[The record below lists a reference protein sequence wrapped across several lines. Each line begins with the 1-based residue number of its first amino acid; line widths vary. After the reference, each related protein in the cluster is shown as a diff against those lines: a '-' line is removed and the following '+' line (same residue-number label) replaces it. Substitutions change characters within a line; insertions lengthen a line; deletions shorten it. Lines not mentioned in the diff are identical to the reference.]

1 VADVGQRAI
10 GRSKHWRRSL
20 ASGQKSQDGP
30 SGSKTSSAEGTDGGI
45 RTGHAGVAEWTALLT
60 IYTSTDVFLSYP
72 SRIAEQT
79 AEAAWMVPLLS
90 AIIAA
95 SVFWLVQLCMLRF
108 SQTGL
113 ITVLWERV
121 SPIAGMTV
129 ALAGAAFFLV
139 QTALV
144 MREFTETVV
153 TTVLPSTPAAVVTI
167 LFLLVVMNY
176 AYKGIEGMTRVA
188 ILLSVVML
196 GGLALLLILPL
207 TWFDASL
214 LSPIM
219 GKGVGSI
226 VLSALTNTSMF
237 IPPFVLSI
245 LQPSVRNQ
253 KHVLQIGLV
262 SSLLTGAIISLV
274 LVVFIGTFAVA
285 VTGKI
290 PFPMYQLSR
299 LIYVGRFVQR
309 LESLF
314 VFLWTAA
321 AVIKMGL
328 GLWLTAYLYARA
340 FKMPFYRPLVVPF
353 GLLMFIVSFLP
364 PDFTTVMNLSG
375 EVLERYGWVVTM
387 ALPLLAASIAVVVDW
402 LRSGGR
408 RNEPDSDPPAGEN
421 REGARA

>member
-1 VADVGQRAI
+1 MADSGQRTMDS
-10 GRSKHWRRSL
+10 RRQWRRTL
-20 ASGQKSQDGP
+20 AGSQKSKQRS
-30 SGSKTSSAEGTDGGI
+30 SGGMTSTAEGNGNDI

-72 SRIAEQT
+72 SRVAEQT
-79 AEAAWMVPLLS
+79 AEGAWMVPLLS
-90 AIIAA
+90 AMIAA
-95 SVFWLVQLCMLRF
+95 SVFWVVQLCMLRF

-121 SPIAGMTV
+121 SPVAGMVV
-129 ALAGAAFFLV
+129 ALAGATFFLV

-167 LFLLVVMNY
+167 LFLVVVMNY

-207 TWFDASL
+207 TWFDPSL
-214 LSPIM
+214 LSPVM
-219 GKGVGSI
+219 GKGVGPI

-253 KHVLQIGLV
+253 KHVLRIGLV
-262 SSLLTGAIISLV
+262 SSLLTGAIISVV
-274 LVVFIGTFAVA
+274 LIVFIGTFAVA

-290 PFPMYQLSR
+290 PFPMYQLAR

-314 VFLWTAA
+314 VFLWSAA

-340 FKMPFYRPLVVPF
+340 FKMPLYRPLVVPF
-353 GLLMFIVSFLP
+353 GLILFVVSFLP

-375 EVLERYGWVVTM
+375 QVLERYGWIVTM
-387 ALPLLAASIAVVVDW
+387 ALPLLAALIAVVVDW
-402 LRSGGR
+402 LRERGR
-408 RNEPDSDPPAGEN
+408 RHDPGSDPPKGEN
-421 REGARA
+421 REEALA